1 MIIAL
6 VKAYWKQLLVVLML
20 AALVI
25 GCVVAWNV
33 HGSRQYDAGYAQA
46 QADQKQAD
54 DKARSQRDQEK
65 TQIEREAQSRINMAR
80 VDAEHA
86 NTAADGLRAELY
98 KTKQLAEHYTGSFPT
113 GTPASKVISVLADM
127 LEESNRAYVETAEEA
142 ERYRSAGLTC
152 QRQYDSLKNGA
163 LISSDGIQNGMNNL
177 LF

>member
-1 MIIAL
+1 MIMAF
-6 VKAYWKQLLVVLML
+6 VKSYWKQLLVALML

-33 HGSRQYDAGYAQA
+33 HGSRQYDAGYVQA

-65 TQIEREAQSRINMAR
+65 TQIEREAQSRIDVAR
-80 VDAEHA
+80 IDAEHA
-86 NTAADGLRAELY
+86 NTAADGLRAELD

-113 GTPASKVISVLADM
+113 GTPASKVIGVLADM

-142 ERYRSAGLTC
+142 ERYRSAGITC
-152 QRQYDSLKNGA
+152 QRQYDSLKNWA
-163 LISSDGIQNGMNNL
+163 LISSDGIKNGMNNF